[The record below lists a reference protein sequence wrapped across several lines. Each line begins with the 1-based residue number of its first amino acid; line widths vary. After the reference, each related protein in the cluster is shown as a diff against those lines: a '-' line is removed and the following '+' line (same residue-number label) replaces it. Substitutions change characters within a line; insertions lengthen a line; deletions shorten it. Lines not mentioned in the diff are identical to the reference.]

1 MAADIKHVHGKQACS
16 CQVKTL
22 EMIESRLRAIGAIKQ
37 DLSRLITQQAFS
49 TDVKAS
55 GGTHDGGGVWDVKFT
70 VVDTIEKRRAWRESG
85 AWATFRTKDQG
96 PWPDHGHVNGVG
108 CPHMSEPAK
117 RQVKKYRRG
126 LNGLKGDGPD
136 QAPRL
141 KVVTWEQALAAFNQ
155 PKAALAKPKRVIDLV
170 LLVKTA
176 ERHLAVG
183 PSMEAI
189 NALEKDKQVDLVQ
202 AALNRALGSK
212 LRRDGRYGPATRRVY
227 TRWQEAIGFT
237 GDDADGK
244 PARKS
249 LKRLGDK
256 SGLFT
261 VKV

>member
-37 DLSRLITQQAFS
+37 DLSGLITQQAFS

-96 PWPDHGHVNGVG
+96 PWPDHGHVNWVG

-155 PKAALAKPKRVIDLV
+155 PKGCAGEAEEGDRPCAAGEDSGAAPGGRPEHGGDQRPGEGQAGRPRAGGPESGSRLE
-170 LLVKTA
+170 A
-176 ERHLAVG
+176 EA
-183 PSMEAI
+183 
-189 NALEKDKQVDLVQ
+189 
-202 AALNRALGSK
+202 
-212 LRRDGRYGPATRRVY
+212 
-227 TRWQEAIGFT
+227 
-237 GDDADGK
+237 
-244 PARKS
+244 
-249 LKRLGDK
+249 
-256 SGLFT
+256 
-261 VKV
+261 